1 MRWDVFGQFAITD
14 IISKTNLFAL
24 SIHRLFFLRPSSRL
38 SLSLTLRFSSLECML
53 QQQALG
59 KTNQSLTTVVAEWRR
74 DRRRPPPSL
83 LPFLSALNTTVHC
96 TWEIFCCNVNTAPSS
111 ASSAAA
117 SEVGR
122 RRIIYSERAKE
133 ELWLLERAAKTQNSK
148 ATEDAWHDTQSERR
162 SEGSLPFLLFS
173 GSVSPVLFLV
183 FLIPP
188 LFLSP

>member
-14 IISKTNLFAL
+14 ILSKTNLFAL

-59 KTNQSLTTVVAEWRR
+59 KTNQSLTTVVAEGSS
-74 DRRRPPPSL
+74 PTPSLPPSL
-83 LPFLSALNTTVHC
+83 PLRTQHNSSLHLGDILLQCEHC
-96 TWEIFCCNVNTAPSS
+96 SLLRLL
-111 ASSAAA
+111 
-117 SEVGR
+117 R
-122 RRIIYSERAKE
+122 RRLRSRTATDNLQRTGEGRIMAS
-133 ELWLLERAAKTQNSK
+133 RAAKTQNSK

-173 GSVSPVLFLV
+173 GSVSPFLFLV
-183 FLIPP
+183 FLIHLP
-188 LFLSP
+188 FLSP